1 MHAAYSMRLLQATSP
16 IRSHHR
22 SIHSAFNRGIAV
34 LFNPRNLLVTNS
46 LTSGLFMFLG
56 DLAQQEFEYRSKQ
69 LKKRYDWAR
78 SARMLTVGMLMGPF
92 HHYYYVYLDKVLPR
106 ADIKTVLK
114 KIACDQLFA
123 SPATILF
130 FFIGMGLLEKKNT
143 EQTKDEIAYKFK
155 YTYIGDCLFWPP
167 VQFINFYFL
176 PTKYRVFYINGA
188 TMLFN
193 VFLSYIKHFDQH

>member
-1 MHAAYSMRLLQATSP
+1 MHAACGMRLLQATSP
-16 IRSHHR
+16 IRSQHR
-22 SIHSAFNRGIAV
+22 SISAFNRGIAV
-34 LFNPRNLLVTNS
+34 LFNPKNLLLTNS
-46 LTSGLFMFLG
+46 LTSGIFMFLG
-56 DLAQQEFEYRSKQ
+56 DLAQQEFEYRSEH

-78 SARMLTVGMLMGPF
+78 SARMLTVGILMGPL
-92 HHYYYVYLDKVLPR
+92 HHYYYVYLDKVLPG
-106 ADIKTVLK
+106 AEIKTVFK
-114 KIACDQLFA
+114 KIAYDQLFA

-130 FFIGMGLLEKKNT
+130 FFIGMGMLENKST
-143 EQTKDEIAYKFK
+143 QETKDEIAYKFK

-193 VFLSYIKHFDQH
+193 VFLSYIKHFDQY